1 MNKIIK
7 LFMVMFVGIFILSG
21 CGKSSVTENKGKN
34 LMDNNNLKVTYVDV
48 NNGDATLIQYNNKT
62 MLIDS
67 GREKFVGKLVDY
79 LNSKEIKKIDYL
91 IASNY
96 NNASVGGMTEI
107 IEKFDINSVYL
118 PQVYDEYDKEDF
130 EKIESE
136 LNKKNIKANKI
147 VDKVIDPNIDLGDVR
162 IEVLTPTK
170 NENIE
175 DKSLV
180 MKLSYGETSFL
191 FTGSSDKKVE
201 AELIKEGINLK
212 SDVLQ
217 VSNNGSD
224 KSTSPDFVKEVNPKI
239 AIISAGSGN
248 ENLSQRTLD
257 NINGRNVKLYR
268 TDVDGNILI
277 ESDGEKITQIQ

>member
-1 MNKIIK
+1 
-7 LFMVMFVGIFILSG
+7 MVMFVGIFILSG